1 METQRRPVLFYFER
15 QNRITAPIME
25 QMQTGEVNAF
35 DNKIVYIDVE
45 NGFESMPISNPAHHQ
60 WQ

>member
-1 METQRRPVLFYFER
+1 
-15 QNRITAPIME
+15 ME
-25 QMQTGEVNAF
+25 QIQTGEVNAF

-45 NGFESMPISNPAHHQ
+45 NGFESMPIINPAHHQ